1 MTGLLLRRI
10 PISMLGDQL
19 AVVRKFQQVQP
30 DWNQVGGGAQ
40 QIIVGGGGTN
50 VQVIQGR

>member
-1 MTGLLLRRI
+1 
-10 PISMLGDQL
+10 MLGDQL

-30 DWNQVGGGAQ
+30 DWNQVGAGAQ